1 MAEGIFKKLIGRKI
15 FVQSAGVFDTLEI
28 DGFTVKVCN
37 EINVKLSKHR
47 VRSLREM
54 EKEGGFIG
62 SFDLIIPLTKESSKE
77 AYRYSSYSSV
87 MIEDWIVDEPI
98 KDENDINQT
107 FCSYRMTRDIIF
119 DKIKNVFKTI
129 FNGKKKPLFFIKSTY
144 NRHKKLE
151 FYGKRGNAGVSRVSK
166 GVAT

>member
-1 MAEGIFKKLIGRKI
+1 MKENRNISSVLFCCNYNSVRSPMAEGIFKKLIGRKI

-54 EKEGGFIG
+54 EREGGFIG
-62 SFDLIIPLTKESSKE
+62 SFDLIIPLTKESSEE
-77 AYRYSSYSSV
+77 AHKYSSYSSV

-98 KDENDINQT
+98 KNENDINQT
-107 FCSYRMTRDIIF
+107 LCSYRMTRDIIF
-119 DKIKNVFKTI
+119 DKI
-129 FNGKKKPLFFIKSTY
+129 
-144 NRHKKLE
+144 R
-151 FYGKRGNAGVSRVSK
+151 KRFQDYF
-166 GVAT
+166 

>member
-1 MAEGIFKKLIGRKI
+1 MAEGIFKNLFGRKI

-28 DGFTVKVCN
+28 DGFTVKVCD

-62 SFDLIIPLTKESSKE
+62 SFDLIVPLTKEASEE
-77 AYRYSSYSSV
+77 AFRYSTYSSV
-87 MIEDWIVDEPI
+87 MIEEWSVDEPM

-107 FCSYRMTRDIIF
+107 LCSYRITRDIIF
-119 DKIKNVFKTI
+119 DKIK
-129 FNGKKKPLFFIKSTY
+129 
-144 NRHKKLE
+144 
-151 FYGKRGNAGVSRVSK
+151 KRFRDSF
-166 GVAT
+166 

>member
-1 MAEGIFKKLIGRKI
+1 MAEGIFKSLIGRKI

-28 DGFTVKVCN
+28 DGFSVKVCN

-62 SFDLIIPLTKESSKE
+62 SFDLIIALTKESSEE
-77 AYRYSSYSSV
+77 AYKYSTFSSV
-87 MIEDWIVDEPI
+87 IIEDWIVDEPK

-107 FCSYRMTRDIIF
+107 LCSYRKTRDIIF
-119 DKIKNVFKTI
+119 DKIHERFKGY
-129 FNGKKKPLFFIKSTY
+129 F
-144 NRHKKLE
+144 
-151 FYGKRGNAGVSRVSK
+151 
-166 GVAT
+166 